1 MTSPSI
7 LLTIVAVALPTM
19 IYVRIVHGID
29 RYEKEPTR
37 YLVAAFLWGAVPA
50 VILGLILELVLAVPV
65 KAWLGDSLASEFVQ
79 TGVVAP
85 IVEEVI
91 KGAAVILLYLWRK
104 REFDGWVDGIVYGS
118 TVGFGFAFVENIFY
132 IIGAETWGD
141 WITLFFLRV
150 VVFGFMHG
158 FWTSLTGIGL
168 GIARN
173 SNGSAMRWAAPAFG
187 LLAAVLGHLLHNGSL
202 VLADSTSGATICVAG
217 INYLIFVIL
226 LLGLG
231 MVAARHDRDMLK
243 TYLRD
248 EVPSTISAQDYA
260 ALSTLRSH
268 AQAHFL
274 IAPQHRRNFIQL
286 AAELAQKKRQL
297 VRHGEEGQTGPDID
311 RLREA
316 LRAYTQIN

>member
-19 IYVRIVHGID
+19 IYIRIVHGID

-37 YLVAAFLWGAVPA
+37 YLVAAFLWGAIPA
-50 VILGLILELVLAVPV
+50 VVLGLILELVLAVPV

-85 IVEEVI
+85 IVEEMI
-91 KGAAVILLYLWRK
+91 KGAAVILLYLWRQ

-118 TVGFGFAFVENIFY
+118 TVGFGFALSRISSTSSVQKHR
-132 IIGAETWGD
+132 GD

-173 SNGSAMRWAAPAFG
+173 SNRSAMKWVAPAFG
-187 LLAAVLGHLLHNGSL
+187 LLAAILGHLLHNGSL

-231 MVAARHDRDMLK
+231 MVAARHDSDMLK

-248 EVPSTISAQDYA
+248 EVPTTISAQA
-260 ALSTLRSH
+260 TPRS
-268 AQAHFL
+268 
-274 IAPQHRRNFIQL
+274 APCATTRRPIS
-286 AAELAQKKRQL
+286 
-297 VRHGEEGQTGPDID
+297 
-311 RLREA
+311 
-316 LRAYTQIN
+316 